1 MMYPVVAMPSL
12 KELRERASMSQAELA
27 DLVGVRYQLVSD
39 WERGVYTPRPSNVR
53 KLCRALSCKREE
65 LEFNIPDP
73 NPLAG
78 VSCLP
83 VDDRQM
89 ERDSMIQRIVPV
101 DVLHN
106 RIKELEEQVKTG
118 TTMLDDL
125 VMMVEESEARIDSQQ
140 EYIDKL
146 VDLLKTHGLEHY
158 IKRL

>member
-89 ERDSMIQRIVPV
+89 ERDAMIQ
-101 DVLHN
+101 
-106 RIKELEEQVKTG
+106 RIKELEAQVKTG
-118 TTMLDDL
+118 TTMLGDL
-125 VMMVEESEARIDSQQ
+125 VKMVEESEARIDSQQ

>member
-89 ERDSMIQRIVPV
+89 ERDSMIQRI
-101 DVLHN
+101 
-106 RIKELEEQVKTG
+106 IELEEQVKTG

-125 VMMVEESEARIDSQQ
+125 VKMVEESEARIDSQQ

-146 VDLLKTHGLEHY
+146 TALLKTHGLDHY

>member
-78 VSCLP
+78 ASCLP

-89 ERDSMIQRIVPV
+89 ERDAMIQRI
-101 DVLHN
+101 
-106 RIKELEEQVKTG
+106 IELEGQVKTG

-125 VMMVEESEARIDSQQ
+125 VKMVEESEARIDSQQ

-146 VDLLKTHGLEHY
+146 IDLLKRHGLEHY

>member
-1 MMYPVVAMPSL
+1 
-12 KELRERASMSQAELA
+12 MSQAELA

-83 VDDRQM
+83 MDDLEM
-89 ERDSMIQRIVPV
+89 ERQSAF
-101 DVLHN
+101 L

-125 VMMVEESEARIDSQQ
+125 VKMVEESEARIDSQQ

-146 VDLLKTHGLEHY
+146 IDLLKRHGLEHY
-158 IKRL
+158 IKRF

>member
-1 MMYPVVAMPSL
+1 
-12 KELRERASMSQAELA
+12 MSQAELA

-78 VSCLP
+78 ASCLP
-83 VDDRQM
+83 MDDRQM
-89 ERDSMIQRIVPV
+89 ERDSMIQRI
-101 DVLHN
+101 
-106 RIKELEEQVKTG
+106 IELEEQVKTG

-125 VMMVEESEARIDSQQ
+125 VDGGRIRSPYRLPTRIYRQTNRPPQ
-140 EYIDKL
+140 ETRFRALHKKALNVVL
-146 VDLLKTHGLEHY
+146 VDYLLYLPRE
-158 IKRL
+158 

>member
-1 MMYPVVAMPSL
+1 
-12 KELRERASMSQAELA
+12 MSQAELA

-89 ERDSMIQRIVPV
+89 ERDSMIQRI
-101 DVLHN
+101 
-106 RIKELEEQVKTG
+106 IELEEQVKTG

-125 VMMVEESEARIDSQQ
+125 VKMVEESEARIDSQQ

-146 VDLLKTHGLEHY
+146 TALLKTHGLDHY

>member
-1 MMYPVVAMPSL
+1 
-12 KELRERASMSQAELA
+12 MSQAELA

-89 ERDSMIQRIVPV
+89 ERDSMIQRI
-101 DVLHN
+101 
-106 RIKELEEQVKTG
+106 IELEEQVKTG

-125 VMMVEESEARIDSQQ
+125 VKMVEESEARIDSQQ

-146 VDLLKTHGLEHY
+146 TALLKTHGLEHY

>member
-1 MMYPVVAMPSL
+1 M
-12 KELRERASMSQAELA
+12 
-27 DLVGVRYQLVSD
+27 SD

-73 NPLAG
+73 LG
-78 VSCLP
+78 
-83 VDDRQM
+83 DWM
-89 ERDSMIQRIVPV
+89 ENWCGTSQIVPV

-118 TTMLDDL
+118 PTMLDDL
-125 VMMVEESEARIDSQQ
+125 VKMVEESEARIDSQQ

-146 VDLLKTHGLEHY
+146 TALLKTHGLEHY

>member
-1 MMYPVVAMPSL
+1 MLYPIIAMPSL

-89 ERDSMIQRIVPV
+89 ERDSMIQRI
-101 DVLHN
+101 
-106 RIKELEEQVKTG
+106 IELEAQVKTG

-125 VMMVEESEARIDSQQ
+125 VNMVEESEARIDSQQ

-146 VDLLKTHGLEHY
+146 VDLLKKHGLEHY